1 MSKMIDIY
9 LNGDRLQIAPDM
21 DLQQLQQQFAE
32 GQHVAIAL
40 NTEIMPRRMWAE
52 RTLKAQDQVL
62 MFNLV
67 AGG

>member
-1 MSKMIDIY
+1 MSEMIDIY
-9 LNGDRLQIAPDM
+9 LNGDRLQVAVGM
-21 DLQQLQQQFAE
+21 DLQQLQQQFAD

-40 NTEIMPRRMWAE
+40 NTEIMPRRLWAD
-52 RTLKAQDQVL
+52 RSLQARDQVL

>member
-1 MSKMIDIY
+1 MSEMIDIY

-21 DLQQLQQQFAE
+21 DLQQLQQQCAE

-40 NTEIMPRRMWAE
+40 NTEIMPRRLWAE